1 MALRRVLITGA
12 GSGIGEGIAKSLAK
26 RGHEII
32 VTDIAQSAIDSVV
45 ANITEN
51 GGRAKGYVM
60 DAGNAESIKRTIA
73 ALDSPVDVLVNN
85 AGIQHVSRIE
95 DFPPERF
102 QQLLNVLLFGA
113 CILTKECLPGM
124 RAKGW
129 GRIINI
135 GSIHGVIASPY
146 KSAYV
151 AAKHGL
157 IGTSVSQP
165 LTRRILKDHCTGD
178 G

>member
-26 RGHEII
+26 KGHEII

-45 ANITEN
+45 ENIKAN
-51 GGRAKGYVM
+51 GGRAQGYVM
-60 DAGNAESIKRTIA
+60 DAGNAESIKKTIA
-73 ALDSPVDVLVNN
+73 SLDSPVDVLVNN
-85 AGIQHVSRIE
+85 AGIQHVARIE

-124 RAKGW
+124 RSKGW

-135 GSIHGVIASPY
+135 GSIHGVVASPY

-157 IGTSVSQP
+157 IGTAC
-165 LTRRILKDHCTGD
+165 RAA
-178 G
+178 